1 MKTGGINRNVVYRLI
16 WYLVKPG
23 ANREQTGSKPGGN
36 GKKVDA
42 NGERGIVNKSYRGEY
57 MSQYSWT
64 KITLAKINK
73 FS

>member
-1 MKTGGINRNVVYRLI
+1 MIFS
-16 WYLVKPG
+16 
-23 ANREQTGSKPGGN
+23 QTGSKPGEN

-64 KITLAKINK
+64 KITLEKINK